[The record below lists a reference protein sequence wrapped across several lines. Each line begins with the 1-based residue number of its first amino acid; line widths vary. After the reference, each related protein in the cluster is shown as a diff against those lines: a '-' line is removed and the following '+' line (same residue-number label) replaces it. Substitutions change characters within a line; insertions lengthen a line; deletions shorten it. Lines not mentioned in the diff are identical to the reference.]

1 MDEKT
6 SFDTEAWVYREW
18 PSKRPRWRIGMR
30 FNLIDGQVRCTGLQ
44 VLNQDAQD
52 PFFNAAALR
61 RLPIAAM
68 IKDELRLP
76 GEDLSKLM
84 GLARMYRL
92 SELSQFGA
100 GPKRKAGP
108 NEEYGSPTRGRPRKY
123 SREHYEQV
131 AMVYLENTV
140 APTAAVARI
149 FKVNRTT
156 AANWV
161 RKARELHL
169 LPVDPPGRSERKS

>member
-1 MDEKT
+1 
-6 SFDTEAWVYREW
+6 
-18 PSKRPRWRIGMR
+18 MR
-30 FNLIDGQVRCTGLQ
+30 FTLVDGQVRCTGLQ
-44 VLNQDAQD
+44 VLNVDAKD

-61 RLPIAAM
+61 RLPIAEM

-84 GLARMYRL
+84 GLARVYRL

-100 GPKRKAGP
+100 GPKRKVDP
-108 NEEYGSPTRGRPRKY
+108 NEKNGSPTRGRPKKY
-123 SREHYEQV
+123 SHEHYKQV
-131 AMVYLENTV
+131 AMVYRENTV
-140 APTAAVARI
+140 APTAAVARK

-161 RKARELHL
+161 RKARELGL
-169 LPVDPPGRSERKS
+169 LPLDPPGRSERKS